1 MIHFD
6 IDQRY
11 QDEAVVGTAIS
22 RREGVVLSVVMHA
35 TMAAL
40 ILLLPQLP
48 YFERAAEEQQRLE
61 EARLQA
67 EEREQENPTFVFVR
81 PRADVEAPT
90 PPERSELSDIDRQAS
105 APVVAPDPI
114 NPLPLSQGDSS
125 DRVEESQE
133 ESFEESE
140 MAAAVPQPT
149 PPAPPDPT
157 TPASEVPPPLAQ
169 TETGYRQPS
178 GTLRMP
184 DRGSLGEELR
194 NLQRYVQKGSFDNPR
209 GGASQPGAAIQFD
222 TRGVEF
228 GPWIRRFV
236 AQVKRNWFVP
246 NAAWLMKGHVVLQ
259 FNIHKDGRVSDIAVV
274 GPSAI
279 EAFNNAAY
287 NAILTS
293 NPTAPL
299 PPEYPE
305 EQTLFTV
312 TFFYNEE
319 PPPY

>member
-1 MIHFD
+1 LIHFD
-6 IDQRY
+6 IEQRY

-48 YFERAAEEQQRLE
+48 YFERGAEEQQRLE

-90 PPERSELSDIDRQAS
+90 PPERSELSDIDRQSS

-133 ESFEESE
+133 ESEL
-140 MAAAVPQPT
+140 AAADPQPT

-157 TPASEVPPPLAQ
+157 TPVSEVPSPLAQ
-169 TETGYRQPS
+169 TETGVGQPS
-178 GTLRMP
+178 GALRMP
-184 DRGSLGEELR
+184 ETGALGEALR

-293 NPTAPL
+293 NPTEPL

-319 PPPY
+319 APPY